1 MKRFFAF
8 LGVCLLGGMAFV
20 SNGLAQT
27 ATPDSDQL
35 YQQYRAAQARFS
47 FAIAQSIE
55 GRGTKGNEN
64 CAFPSGD
71 NRCEAL
77 DEMFRLSD
85 VLKLRAD
92 GGGAEAMF
100 YTALLK
106 VEHAEELSRAPSQRD
121 AAKEF
126 ESAVS
131 YYKGAGDGG
140 AIGGYWNVALMYAK
154 GTGVTQ
160 SNSAAVEW
168 FYKAGTG
175 YLSIGLRE
183 KALAALDSIKALDKE
198 HRLGKRLQTSLTKG
212 EPK

>member
-1 MKRFFAF
+1 MKRLLVF
-8 LGVCLLGGMAFV
+8 LAACVLGGTVFV
-20 SNGLAQT
+20 SNGFAQT

-35 YQQYRAAQARFS
+35 FQQYRAAEAQLS
-47 FAIAQSIE
+47 LAISDFIA
-55 GRGTKGNEN
+55 GRKTKENEN
-64 CAFPSGD
+64 CMWPFGGGCPGQD
-71 NRCEAL
+71 
-77 DEMFRLSD
+77 DMFRLKNE
-85 VLKLRAD
+85 LMLRAD
-92 GGGAEAMF
+92 GGDAEAMF

-106 VEHAEELSRAPSQRD
+106 VERAEQLSRSPTHRD

-126 ESAVS
+126 ESAAS

-183 KALAALDSIKALDKE
+183 KALAALDSIKAIDKE
-198 HRLGKRLQTSLTKG
+198 HRLGKRLQTALTKG